1 MIIIYVL
8 NVKEKSILKP
18 IQTVF
23 VISMETKYVHKIK
36 MPFILDIHQKMMMH
50 KPNHKVIMINLLMG
64 IKKMM
69 ILHLNLKHFLQFHFA
84 LKEFYIAKT
93 KKAIN
98 VINVVMDIHGIK

>member
-1 MIIIYVL
+1 MIIMYVL

-36 MPFILDIHQKMMMH
+36 MPFILNIHQKMMMH
-50 KPNHKVIMINLLMG
+50 KPNHKVIMLNLLMM

-69 ILHLNLKHFLQFHFA
+69 MLHLKLKHILQFHFA